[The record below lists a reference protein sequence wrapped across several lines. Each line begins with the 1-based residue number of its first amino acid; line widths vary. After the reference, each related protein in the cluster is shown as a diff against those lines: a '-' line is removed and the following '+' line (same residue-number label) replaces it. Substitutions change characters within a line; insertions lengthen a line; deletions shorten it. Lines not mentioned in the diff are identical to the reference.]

1 MSFNLSFLRRRLFA
15 ARSQRLSV
23 IALAFAA
30 IATQACGGGGGDGGG
45 TTPPVAVAS
54 IDVAPSPLSVTAGL
68 TSQLS
73 ATTKSAA
80 GATLNGRSVSWSS
93 ADQTIA
99 TVSTSGL
106 VTGVKAG
113 STTVTATSE
122 GVHKDVAVTVTAAP
136 IASIDVTP
144 SPLSISLGQSA
155 QLTATPKSS
164 TGASLTDR
172 QVTWS
177 TVDGTIA
184 SVSAS
189 GLVAALKVGT
199 TTITATSEGIHKD
212 IAVTVALASV
222 ASVVFTTQ
230 PTNALAGAPIAPA
243 ISVQL
248 LDAGGSVVP
257 TTASVTVTL
266 TGGDP
271 AASLAGTATVNAIN
285 GVATF
290 TNLSIGRAGS
300 AYHLVANAGGI
311 QATSAAFN
319 ISAAAVATIA
329 FVAQPQ
335 NTVAGASIAPV
346 SMQLLDGNGN
356 VVPTNAAVTL
366 TLTGGPG
373 GVSLVTPATAN
384 AVNGVATF
392 SNLSI
397 TRKGSAYQLVA
408 TASGKQGT
416 SAAFDIWAAAPA
428 SITKLAG
435 DSQPAIAG
443 RTLPTAPSVQVSDAY
458 GNTVDTTMVTF
469 AANSSGSVAGGSQ
482 RTNANGVAT
491 VDSWTVGVMGP
502 NTLTATAGS
511 VSTAFTA
518 SVTGGIT
525 PGIWL
530 VVDSLGSAPTASVAV
545 GHDIPVPLA
554 LDLSNRG
561 TADLGAIQLRLNWD
575 PALLTFKSA
584 SVGNWTSNVIINAD
598 SAATGVFRIAGF
610 TTSATLTSA
619 VLEHLVFTGAASG
632 TVNITATIG
641 AAANAA
647 GTRITVLPRPLTV
660 TVTP

>member
-1 MSFNLSFLRRRLFA
+1 MA

-80 GATLNGRSVSWSS
+80 GATLTGRSVSWSS

-164 TGASLTDR
+164 TGASLIDR
-172 QVTWS
+172 QITWS

-212 IAVTVALASV
+212 VAVTVALASV
-222 ASVVFTTQ
+222 ASVVFTAQ
-230 PTNALAGAPIAPA
+230 PTNALAGAAIAPA
-243 ISVQL
+243 VSVQL

-271 AASLAGTATVNAIN
+271 TASLAGTATVNAVN

-290 TNLSIGRAGS
+290 SNLSIARTGS
-300 AYHLVANAGGI
+300 AYHLVANAGGV

-335 NTVAGASIAPV
+335 NTVAGASIAPAV
-346 SMQLLDGNGN
+346 SVQLLDGSGN

-416 SAAFDIWAAAPA
+416 SAAFDISAAVPA
-428 SITKLAG
+428 SIVKSSPG
-435 DSQPAIAG
+435 DSA
-443 RTLPTAPSVQVSDAY
+443 D
-458 GNTVDTTMVTF
+458 
-469 AANSSGSVAGGSQ
+469 SQ
-482 RTNANGVAT
+482 RRNDAAH
-491 VDSWTVGVMGP
+491 D
-502 NTLTATAGS
+502 A
-511 VSTAFTA
+511 
-518 SVTGGIT
+518 
-525 PGIWL
+525 
-530 VVDSLGSAPTASVAV
+530 LGED
-545 GHDIPVPLA
+545 H
-554 LDLSNRG
+554 
-561 TADLGAIQLRLNWD
+561 
-575 PALLTFKSA
+575 
-584 SVGNWTSNVIINAD
+584 
-598 SAATGVFRIAGF
+598 
-610 TTSATLTSA
+610 
-619 VLEHLVFTGAASG
+619 
-632 TVNITATIG
+632 
-641 AAANAA
+641 
-647 GTRITVLPRPLTV
+647 
-660 TVTP
+660 